1 MEYTPLELA
10 SIYESRAKMT
20 EDLIRRHEEGELQL
34 DCVECR
40 RKDVEEFRA
49 VAETIRFLLKEV
61 SEAKGRDA
69 DHQLLVGQ
77 YAAENTR
84 LRALLDTLKV
94 GVYNTDRH
102 NQKMG
107 PRAGE
112 SYLMVNFYVNG
123 EEEIKEIEKWLGS

>member
-40 RKDVEEFRA
+40 RKDAEEFRA
-49 VAETIRFLLKEV
+49 VAETIRFLLKEA

-84 LRALLDTLKV
+84 LRASVDTIKAGIYHAEKHYL
-94 GVYNTDRH
+94 
-102 NQKMG
+102 KMG

-112 SYLMVNFYVNG
+112 PFLMVNTQING
-123 EEEIKEIEKWLGS
+123 EEEVKAVEELLGL

>member
-20 EDLIRRHEEGELQL
+20 EDLIRRHKEGELQL
-34 DCVECR
+34 DCVECC

-77 YAAENTR
+77 YATENTK
-84 LRALLDTLKV
+84 LRALVDTLKS
-94 GVYNTDRH
+94 GIYHTERH
-102 NQKMG
+102 NRKMG
-107 PRAGE
+107 PRVGE
-112 SYLMVNFYVNG
+112 PFLMVNIQING
-123 EEEIKEIEKWLGS
+123 EEEIEEIERWIRS